1 MTAKE
6 YRARARQ
13 HLSGNWGILI
23 LAYVLYGVIV
33 GAISCTGVGAIASLV
48 LAGPFSV
55 GIVGMYLSVRRTGRT
70 EIGMLFDGFRTG
82 LGNRIVGGILYTL
95 FLMLWTFLF
104 WVPGIIKTFSYAM
117 TFYIMCDNP
126 EMSGNDA
133 ITLSR
138 KMMNGNKFRLF
149 CLYFSFIGW
158 MILSVFTF
166 GIGYLFLYPYMS
178 TATAEF
184 YEDLKAQQEPLVTEE
199 PQEPTFTVE
208 V

>member
-23 LAYVLYGVIV
+23 LAYVLYGVIA
-33 GAISCTGVGAIASLV
+33 GALSLTGVGSIATLV
-48 LAGPFSV
+48 VAGPFSV

-104 WVPGIIKTFSYAM
+104 WVPGIIKSFSYAM

-138 KMMNGNKFRLF
+138 KMMKGNKFRLF

-178 TATAEF
+178 MATAEF
-184 YEDLKAQQEPLVTEE
+184 YEDLKAQQEPLVNEE